1 MTKWQMLSLVFNG
14 VNFFRNSIFCRFFFF
29 FFFASYAS
37 FYTKVEFSP

>member
-14 VNFFRNSIFCRFFFF
+14 VNFSRNSIFCRF

-37 FYTKVEFSP
+37 FYTQVEFSP

>member
-14 VNFFRNSIFCRFFFF
+14 VNFSRNSIFCPFF